1 MRMNMVTIDGKEYL
15 VTKSGALWPTPHRR
29 LSYPTSPRKDN
40 DDDDRTNPYVVN
52 PAAFPVE

>member
-1 MRMNMVTIDGKEYL
+1 MNRVTIDGKEYL

-29 LSYPTSPRKDN
+29 LSYPTSPRKDT

-52 PAAFPVE
+52 PAAFPIE